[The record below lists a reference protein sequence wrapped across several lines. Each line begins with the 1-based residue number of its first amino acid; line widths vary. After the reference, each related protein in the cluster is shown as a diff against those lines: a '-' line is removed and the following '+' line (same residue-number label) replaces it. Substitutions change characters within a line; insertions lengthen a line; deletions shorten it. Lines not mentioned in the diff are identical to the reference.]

1 MFCTSIVK
9 STTFA
14 PVMKYLIAG
23 LGNIGSEY
31 ADTRHN
37 IGFNVVDELAS
48 SLEGTW
54 KSATLGSIAEV
65 KHKGRTL
72 VLLKPNTY
80 MNLSGKAVNY
90 WLQKEKIPVENL
102 LVIVDEIQLDLGTI
116 RLRGKGTDGGHN
128 GLKDIQAQLATTEYA
143 RLRIGIGKNF
153 HPGGQVNYVLGKWN
167 AEENKLIPEVLKSGA
182 EAIKTF
188 VSIGLK
194 RAMDQVNAINA
205 RVGPEKKG

>member
-1 MFCTSIVK
+1 
-9 STTFA
+9 
-14 PVMKYLIAG
+14 MKYLIVG
-23 LGNIGSEY
+23 LGNIGAEY

-48 SLEGTW
+48 SLDGTW

-72 VLLKPNTY
+72 ILLKPNTY
-80 MNLSGKAVNY
+80 MNLSGKSVNY
-90 WLQKEKIPVENL
+90 WMQKEKIPIENL

-128 GLKDIQAQLATTEYA
+128 GLKDIHAQLGTIDYA

-153 HPGGQVNYVLGKWN
+153 HPGGQVNYVLGKWTK
-167 AEENKLIPEVLKSGA
+167 EEAALLPEVLKAGA

-194 RAMDQVNAINA
+194 RTMDQVNAVQA
-205 RVGPEKKG
+205 QLKPDKK